1 MEIRS
6 YPRLRDTESA
16 FIILGFRTL
25 TRIEQ
30 HLKFGNIY
38 EGEKWCFLNAVILR
52 IFSRLQTPSF
62 SQVKNICQSL
72 KHK

>member
-1 MEIRS
+1 MEIKS

-25 TRIEQ
+25 TRIQQ
-30 HLKFGNIY
+30 HLKFGNKY
-38 EGEKWCFLNAVILR
+38 EGGKCFLNAVILR
-52 IFSRLQTPSF
+52 LFSRLQTPSF

-72 KHK
+72 KHKQ